1 MRIRF
6 LNYRGLYVLICFLL
20 LFLLSAKSYGQK
32 GYSSG
37 YIISP
42 TNDTTQVKIKLS
54 ELDKNQCVYLDHSLK
69 NCIGTRETVKSFYV
83 SVGRSFRYVKF
94 KNPSNTIEA
103 YFEVLVEGKINLFS
117 FRERLFVQ
125 KDNGEIHELVDTEE
139 HGVNE
144 NGANYFRKKREYVGL
159 LKYLLSDATTVVPEI
174 ESLDYSKNELKK
186 VIRIY
191 NEGET
196 YIQELNKLK
205 YKPNFKFGMEALFS
219 CDNYKF
225 WFPSDLY
232 ADEYNGQFL
241 LSGIGGTLKY
251 QFSKRLLINS
261 GLGLKYLDFSIY
273 KLYGVELETSKR
285 YYTFKNNILALSIP
299 LIIDY
304 QFNNLHFR
312 PFAGFGFQFE
322 KNFIKNATCLEESN
336 KYSATDF
343 YSYEHQAKF
352 LNPIN
357 FYWTVELGGSP
368 TIGKHSFN
376 LKAQYMMD
384 ISILNSQ
391 IDSQFYHKS
400 GLQLIF
406 GLMF

>member
-1 MRIRF
+1 MRIKF
-6 LNYRGLYVLICFLL
+6 LNSRDLYVLMCFLL
-20 LFLLSAKSYGQK
+20 LFLLLAKSYGQK
-32 GYSSG
+32 GYSPG

-42 TNDTTQVKIKLS
+42 ANDTTQVKIKLS
-54 ELDKNQCVYLDHSLK
+54 ELDKNQCVYLDLFSK
-69 NCIGTRETVKSFYV
+69 NCIGTRETVKAFSV
-83 SVGRSFRYVKF
+83 SDGRSFQYVKF
-94 KNPSNTIEA
+94 KNTSNTIEA

-117 FRERLFVQ
+117 FRKRLFVQ
-125 KDNGEIHELVDTEE
+125 KDIGVMHELVDTEE
-139 HGVNE
+139 NGVSE

-159 LKYLLSDATTVVPEI
+159 LKYLLFDATTVVPEI
-174 ESLDYSKNELKK
+174 ESLDYSKTELKR

-205 YKPNFKFGMEALFS
+205 YKPNFKFGIEALFS
-219 CDNYKF
+219 SDNYKF

-232 ADEYNGQFL
+232 TDEYNGQFL

-251 QFSKRLLINS
+251 QFSKHLLISS
-261 GLGLKYLDFSIY
+261 GLRLKYLDFSIC
-273 KLYGVELETSKR
+273 KLYGVELESSKR
-285 YYTFKNNILALSIP
+285 YYTLKNNIFALSIP

-312 PFAGFGFQFE
+312 PVAGFGFQFE
-322 KNFIKNATCLEESN
+322 KNFLRNATCLEESN

-343 YSYEHQAKF
+343 YTYERQAKF
-352 LNPIN
+352 SNPIN
-357 FYWTVELGGSP
+357 TYLTVEFGGNP

-376 LKAQYMMD
+376 LKAQYLMD
-384 ISILNSQ
+384 ISILNLQ

-406 GLMF
+406 GIMF

>member
-1 MRIRF
+1 MHIRF
-6 LNYRGLYVLICFLL
+6 LNYRDLCVLMCLLL

-42 TNDTTQVKIKLS
+42 TNDTTQVKIKLN
-54 ELDKNQCVYLDHSLK
+54 ELDKNQCVYLDLSSK
-69 NCIGTRETVKSFYV
+69 NCIGDPGKVKAFSV
-83 SVGRSFRYVKF
+83 SVGRSFRYMKF
-94 KNPSNTIEA
+94 KDSINAIDA

-139 HGVNE
+139 YGVNE
-144 NGANYFRKKREYVGL
+144 NGADYFRKKREYVGL

-174 ESLDYSKNELKK
+174 ESLDYSKTELKK

-205 YKPNFKFGMEALFS
+205 YKRNFKFGIEALFS
-219 CDNYKF
+219 RDNYKF

-232 ADEYNGQFL
+232 TDEYNGQFL

-251 QFSKRLLINS
+251 QFSKHLLVNS
-261 GLGLKYLDFSIY
+261 GLRLKYLDFSIY
-273 KLYGVELETSKR
+273 KLYGVELESSKR
-285 YYTFKNNILALSIP
+285 YYALKNSIFTLSIP
-299 LIIDY
+299 IIIEY
-304 QFNNLHFR
+304 QFGNQFFH
-312 PFAGFGFQFE
+312 PVAGFGVQFE
-322 KNFIKNATCLEESN
+322 RNFLKNTTCLEESN

-343 YSYEHQAKF
+343 YTYEHQAKF

-357 FYWTVELGGSP
+357 TYWTIELGGSP

-376 LKAQYMMD
+376 LKAQYLMD

-391 IDSQFYHKS
+391 IDRQFYHKS